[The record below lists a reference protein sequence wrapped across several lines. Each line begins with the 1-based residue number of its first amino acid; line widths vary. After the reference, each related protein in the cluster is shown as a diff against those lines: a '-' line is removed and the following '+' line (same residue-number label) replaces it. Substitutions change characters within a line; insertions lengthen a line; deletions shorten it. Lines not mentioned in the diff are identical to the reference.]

1 MSVPISNSMK
11 HNGLDVPHVQAETC
25 AVWYEAHGKAVY
37 KYFRFQLVPPDD
49 AEDLTAETFL
59 RAVRAADRYDSSRAA
74 VQTWLLTIARNV
86 LIDERR
92 SARVRRQVGIDE
104 LRDLAMDEPS
114 PEERMLRREEV
125 GAAMTALSELSGE
138 DRELLSLRYG
148 GELEIA
154 ELAEL
159 LGVPAG
165 TVRTRLWRALE
176 RLREQMT

>member
-1 MSVPISNSMK
+1 MSAPPSNPLQ
-11 HNGLDVPHVQAETC
+11 HNGLDAPHVQAEPC
-25 AVWYEAHGKAVY
+25 ALWYEAHGKAVY
-37 KYFRFQLVPPDD
+37 NYFRFQLVPPDD
-49 AEDLTAETFL
+49 AEDFTAETFL
-59 RAVRAADRYDSSRAA
+59 RAVRAAERYDAARAG

-86 LIDERR
+86 LIDDRR
-92 SARVRRQVGIDE
+92 SARVSRRVGIDE

-125 GAAMTALSELSGE
+125 GAAMTALGELSGE

-154 ELAEL
+154 ELVEL

-176 RLREQMT
+176 RLREQMA

>member
-1 MSVPISNSMK
+1 MSPPQNPVK
-11 HNGLDVPHVQAETC
+11 HNDLDVPHVQVEPC
-25 AVWYEAHGKAVY
+25 AAWYEAHGKAVY
-37 KYFRFQLVPPDD
+37 NYFRFQLVPPDD
-49 AEDLTAETFL
+49 AEDFTAETFL
-59 RAVRAADRYDSSRAA
+59 RAVRAADRYDPSRAQ

-125 GAAMTALSELSGE
+125 GAAMTAMGALGND

-148 GELEIA
+148 GELDIA
-154 ELAEL
+154 ELADL
-159 LGVPAG
+159 LEVPAG

-176 RLREQMT
+176 RLREHMT